1 MWFRKY
7 SQTRTPFLTFLVSRW
22 WRLAPVY
29 MVCTGL
35 SVVSALLL
43 HPESALLEP
52 NHFGW
57 WLRQLLIAGSNG
69 TGTQLPPSWSLDV
82 EMQFYLVAP
91 LLIILFAR
99 VGSLFRWL
107 TTAAAAAW
115 FVLYVFRGE
124 SVQMAHLSLFVGFFL
139 MGITMQ
145 MEHWKPSRTMA
156 LVSLAVFFGI
166 TLFLAV
172 FPQTRGGVWRAGLD
186 TLTTMPDVLMS
197 AGAAWWIIGA
207 AMIVPFLGWNVSQVS
222 PRFDRFLGNLAYPL
236 YLFHWIPREWYYHFS
251 SRSDPVWKHGALL
264 AMNILAAAIILLL
277 VDQPSEPLREAWV
290 ASRKREGH
298 GGKAEE
304 EGHRGE
310 IYHKDTEITEFPE
323 LNTGQTDT
331 FSENTAR
338 YEESGPRHD
347 SGFLFCNFLQLL

>member
-172 FPQTRGGVWRAGLD
+172 FPQRVAEFGE
-186 TLTTMPDVLMS
+186 PVLIPSRRCRMS
-197 AGAAWWIIGA
+197 
-207 AMIVPFLGWNVSQVS
+207 
-222 PRFDRFLGNLAYPL
+222 
-236 YLFHWIPREWYYHFS
+236 
-251 SRSDPVWKHGALL
+251 
-264 AMNILAAAIILLL
+264 
-277 VDQPSEPLREAWV
+277 
-290 ASRKREGH
+290 
-298 GGKAEE
+298 
-304 EGHRGE
+304 
-310 IYHKDTEITEFPE
+310 
-323 LNTGQTDT
+323 
-331 FSENTAR
+331 
-338 YEESGPRHD
+338 
-347 SGFLFCNFLQLL
+347 